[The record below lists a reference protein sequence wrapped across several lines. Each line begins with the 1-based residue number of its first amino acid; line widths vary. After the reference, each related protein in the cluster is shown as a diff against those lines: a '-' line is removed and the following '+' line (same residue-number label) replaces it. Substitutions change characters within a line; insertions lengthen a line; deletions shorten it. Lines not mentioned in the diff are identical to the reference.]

1 MSDQP
6 KDPQH
11 VSNVIPIARDQ
22 LSTGSGKPSPNARP
36 EKLRQPLLDKLW
48 TKMTEMYGHRW
59 TGSVG
64 VSADQ
69 DHAWASVLG
78 GLNGQQIANGLGVLV
93 ERARTDEGWPP
104 SAPEFRAMCLH
115 VPGLPSAVAAWHQAL
130 EARYTHD
137 AVKVAA
143 KLTGVFDLQSARLND
158 RGLQQIF
165 DRNYRIVCQRAQNG
179 QPLESEVHIG
189 IGHDSQKTEA
199 ERAQEYAEQQLHKR
213 IEEQGIPTAGA
224 QARALLLARMG
235 IDRGET
241 RA

>member
-1 MSDQP
+1 MTDQP

-22 LSTGSGKPSPNARP
+22 LSTGSSRPSPNEKP
-36 EKLRQPLLDKLW
+36 VKLRQPLLDKLW

-69 DHAWASVLG
+69 DHAWATVLG
-78 GLNGQQIANGLGVLV
+78 GLNGAQIANGLGMLV
-93 ERARTDEGWPP
+93 ERADDWPP

-115 VPGLPSAVAAWHQAL
+115 IADLPSAISAWHQAL
-130 EARYTHD
+130 EGRYQHE

-143 KLTGVFDLQSARLND
+143 KLTGPYELRQARLND
-158 RGLQQIF
+158 HALQRIF
-165 DRNYRIVCQRAQNG
+165 DRNYQIVCRRLRNG
-179 QPLESEVHIG
+179 EPLDGAVANG

-213 IEEQGIPTAGA
+213 IEEQGIPTAEG
-224 QARALLLARMG
+224 QARAMLLARMG

>member
-1 MSDQP
+1 MTEQP
-6 KDPQH
+6 KAPQH
-11 VSNVIPIARDQ
+11 ISNVIPLARDQ
-22 LSTGSGKPSPNARP
+22 LSTESSRPSPSDKP
-36 EKLRQPLLDKLW
+36 VKLRQSLLDKLW

-69 DHAWASVLG
+69 EHAWATVLG
-78 GLNGQQIANGLGVLV
+78 GLNGAQIANGLGQLV
-93 ERARTDEGWPP
+93 ERADDWPP

-130 EARYTHD
+130 EGRYQHE

-143 KLTGVFDLQSARLND
+143 KLTGTYELRKARLND
-158 RGLQQIF
+158 RALQQIF
-165 DRNYRIVCQRAQNG
+165 DRNYQIVCRRLQHG
-179 QPLESEVHIG
+179 EPLDGAVSTG

-199 ERAQEYAEQQLHKR
+199 ELAQEHAEQLLHKR
-213 IEEQGIPTAGA
+213 IEEQGIPRTGGE
-224 QARALLLARMG
+224 ARKLLLARLG
-235 IDRGET
+235 LSRNGTEA

>member
-1 MSDQP
+1 MTDKP

-22 LSTGSGKPSPNARP
+22 LSTGSSRPSQIEKP
-36 EKLRQPLLDKLW
+36 EKLRQVLLDKLW

-64 VSADQ
+64 VLADQ
-69 DHAWASVLG
+69 DHAWATVLG
-78 GLNGQQIANGLGVLV
+78 GLNGMQIASGLGMLV
-93 ERARTDEGWPP
+93 ERADDWPP

-130 EARYTHD
+130 EGRYEHE
-137 AVKVAA
+137 AVRVAA
-143 KLTGVFDLQSARLND
+143 KLTGVYDLKSARLND
-158 RGLQQIF
+158 RALQQIF

-199 ERAQEYAEQQLHKR
+199 ERAQEYAERQLHRR
-213 IEEQGIPTAGA
+213 IEEQGISTAGVD
-224 QARALLLARMG
+224 ARRLLLARLG
-235 IDRGET
+235 LKRGDEG
-241 RA
+241 AKV

>member
-1 MSDQP
+1 MTDQP

-11 VSNVIPIARDQ
+11 ISNVIPIARDR
-22 LSTGSGKPSPNARP
+22 LETKSSSASPIGRP
-36 EKLRQPLLDKLW
+36 VKLGQALLDNLW
-48 TKMTEMYGHRW
+48 IKMTEMYGHRW
-59 TGSVG
+59 TASVG
-64 VSADQ
+64 DSPDQ

-78 GLNGQQIANGLGVLV
+78 GLNGRQIANGLGVLV
-93 ERARTDEGWPP
+93 EQAEEWPP
-104 SAPEFRAMCLH
+104 SAPEFRGMCLH

-130 EARYTHD
+130 EGRYTHEV
-137 AVKVAA
+137 VKVAA
-143 KLTGVFDLQSARLND
+143 KLTGVYELRQARLND
-158 RGLQQIF
+158 RPLQQIF

-199 ERAQEYAEQQLHKR
+199 ERAQEYAEQLLHKR

-224 QARALLLARMG
+224 DARKLLLARMG
-235 IDRGET
+235 IKRDGGEV

>member
-1 MSDQP
+1 
-6 KDPQH
+6 
-11 VSNVIPIARDQ
+11 
-22 LSTGSGKPSPNARP
+22 
-36 EKLRQPLLDKLW
+36 
-48 TKMTEMYGHRW
+48 
-59 TGSVG
+59 

-93 ERARTDEGWPP
+93 ERAGTDEGWPP

-130 EARYTHD
+130 EGRYEHE
-137 AVKVAA
+137 AVRVAA
-143 KLTGVFDLQSARLND
+143 KLTGIYELRQARLND
-158 RGLQQIF
+158 RSLQQIF
-165 DRNYRIVCQRAQNG
+165 DRNYRIVFQRAQNG

-213 IEEQGIPTAGA
+213 IEEQGIPTSGA
-224 QARALLLARMG
+224 DARRLLLARMG
-235 IDRGET
+235 IKRDGGEA

>member
-1 MSDQP
+1 MTDQP

-22 LSTGSGKPSPNARP
+22 LSTGSSRPSPNEKP
-36 EKLRQPLLDKLW
+36 VKLRQPLLDKLW
-48 TKMTEMYGHRW
+48 AKMAEMYGHRW

-78 GLNGQQIANGLGVLV
+78 GLNGQQIANGLGQLV
-93 ERARTDEGWPP
+93 ERADDWPP

-130 EARYTHD
+130 EGRYQHE

-143 KLTGVFDLQSARLND
+143 RLTGTYELRQARLAD
-158 RGLQQIF
+158 HALQRIF
-165 DRNYRIVCQRAQNG
+165 ERNYRIVCRRLQNG
-179 QPLESEVHIG
+179 EPLDGAVAAG

-199 ERAQEYAEQQLHKR
+199 ERAQEHAEQLLQAR
-213 IEEQGIPTAGA
+213 IEAQGIPTAGA
-224 QARALLLARMG
+224 DARRLLLARMG
-235 IDRGET
+235 LNRNGGEV

>member
-1 MSDQP
+1 MTDKP
-6 KDPQH
+6 RDPQH

-22 LSTGSGKPSPNARP
+22 LSTGSSRPSQIEKP
-36 EKLRQPLLDKLW
+36 EKLRQVLLDKLW

-64 VSADQ
+64 VLADQ

-78 GLNGQQIANGLGVLV
+78 GLNGQQIANGLGQLV
-93 ERARTDEGWPP
+93 ERADDWPP

-130 EARYTHD
+130 EGRYQHE
-137 AVKVAA
+137 AVEVAA
-143 KLTGVFDLQSARLND
+143 KLTGTYELRKARLND
-158 RGLQQIF
+158 RALQQIF
-165 DRNYRIVCQRAQNG
+165 DRNYQVVCRRLQRG
-179 QPLESEVHIG
+179 EPLDGAVATG

-199 ERAQEYAEQQLHKR
+199 ELAQEHAEQQLHKR
-213 IEEQGIPTAGA
+213 IEEQGIPTAGVD
-224 QARALLLARMG
+224 ARRLLLARLG
-235 IDRGET
+235 LKRDGEEA